1 MKKISRSALL
11 GFKPEQIYEVVNSV
25 DLYPE
30 FLPWCGSSEVLE
42 VSDTEQ
48 KASVTI
54 EKLGI
59 KQKFTTHN
67 FMQPAREIK
76 LTLVDGPFSH
86 LEGLWSFEPIGDS
99 ACKINFNIEFKVA
112 NGLMGMALGKLF
124 EQIANT
130 LVDSFV
136 KRAQDLY
143 GR

>member
-11 GFKPEQIYEVVNSV
+11 GFKPEQIYKVVNEV
-25 DLYPE
+25 EFYPE

-42 VSDTEQ
+42 VSETEQ

-67 FMQPAREIK
+67 FMQPNREIK

-99 ACKINFNIEFKVA
+99 ACRINFDIEFKVA
-112 NGLMGMALGKLF
+112 NSLMGIALGKLF